1 MLVYGVAIRDRFIK
15 TEMGRQEIR
24 APVHALSRS
33 ARNLLLIVDDTRS
46 APDWVAMVHGATATD
61 LEDLVQALLVE
72 RVESGGGESAPR
84 IPASIAKAE
93 PTAPFRESVP
103 APAPV
108 PAPAAAPVSA
118 AAAQGYQELHAAL
131 NGMAREQLGLIKGYR
146 FSLEIERAAGL
157 AELEAVAQRFVQ
169 EVQKAKGDA
178 AARQVRRV
186 LKLPH

>member
-1 MLVYGVAIRDRFIK
+1 MLAYGVAITDRFIK

-46 APDWVAMVHGATATD
+46 ASDWVAMVHGATTAD
-61 LEDLVQALLVE
+61 LEDLVRALLVE
-72 RVESGGGESAPR
+72 PVESGGGEPALRAPVGT
-84 IPASIAKAE
+84 AKAE
-93 PTAPFRESVP
+93 PRAPFRESVLPP
-103 APAPV
+103 AQAAVPV
-108 PAPAAAPVSA
+108 TPAAGL
-118 AAAQGYQELHAAL
+118 GYQELLAAL

-146 FSLEIERAAGL
+146 FSLEIERASGL
-157 AELEAVAQRFVQ
+157 AELQAVAQRFVQ

-186 LKLPH
+186 LKLLH